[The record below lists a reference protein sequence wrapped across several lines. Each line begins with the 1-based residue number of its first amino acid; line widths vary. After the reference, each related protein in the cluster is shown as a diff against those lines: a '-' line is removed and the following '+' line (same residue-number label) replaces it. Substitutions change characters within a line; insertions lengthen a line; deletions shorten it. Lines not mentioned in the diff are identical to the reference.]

1 MINSG
6 KSKNRKYLQIY
17 STFRFYDC
25 LGKRRNGKWTKISL
39 LAIKIFLI
47 FGFILKL
54 EKWKNDTFSLTH
66 FWFNIFFGQLK
77 MNTNSLVE
85 SYLLFPFFKKIEY
98 AGPCTDP
105 LTHWPIE
112 AIKVLLVWVFL
123 ISRTRLFLK
132 ITAITN
138 SGHWIFDFKHFFE
151 NLKNGSIYF
160 LKRWPSMPDNADDFI
175 QKFHYHWYNA
185 PLLNLSMKQALKPTK
200 ELC

>member
-1 MINSG
+1 MKFVLTACVREKIKPVSEIKMYG
-6 KSKNRKYLQIY
+6 KGNMHRWKKHVWFLRNRENT
-17 STFRFYDC
+17 SNHAF
-25 LGKRRNGKWTKISL
+25 
-39 LAIKIFLI
+39 FLM
-47 FGFILKL
+47 KL
-54 EKWKNDTFSLTH
+54 HGMKEEHCFNKSAPKETQMRVEFMSWSHEKFV
-66 FWFNIFFGQLK
+66 GCA
-77 MNTNSLVE
+77 
-85 SYLLFPFFKKIEY
+85 P
-98 AGPCTDP
+98 
-105 LTHWPIE
+105 
-112 AIKVLLVWVFL
+112 L

-138 SGHWIFDFKHFFE
+138 SGHWIFYFKHFFE